1 MPKRLIAAA
10 VSLFL
15 ATLACARAEVPIT
28 PATPQLQVVELI
40 DTPTP
45 GALPA
50 TPAPTSTTGAY
61 PAATEAATEAPSPT
75 SVIQLPPTETP
86 TITETPA
93 ATDTAP
99 ATNTPAPATATSR
112 AAATSTSALNART
125 PSPTAPSS
133 GGTQLPLRS
142 QPIPA
147 NATFTQLLTISYSG
161 GTLFGETL
169 NLIDRRTETW
179 ASIRESNGVYVLD
192 LGAPQNVAGVR
203 VYPKKDGND
212 PVKSVVTLLRV
223 EVSLDGNDWVTMLTG
238 SGECGVP
245 RCDTLTPGQYLDL
258 GFATTKAQ
266 YVRLVSGPTRFG
278 FAEVS
283 VAVAP

>member
-1 MPKRLIAAA
+1 MPKRLIAAV

-45 GALPA
+45 GAVPA
-50 TPAPTSTTGAY
+50 TPAPTSTTGV
-61 PAATEAATEAPSPT
+61 TEAATEAPSPT

-86 TITETPA
+86 TITETPL

-99 ATNTPAPATATSR
+99 ASATSR

-179 ASIRESNGVYVLD
+179 ASIRESNGVFVLD

-212 PVKSVVTLLRV
+212 PVKSAVTLLRV

-245 RCDTLTPGQYLDL
+245 RCDTLAPGQYLDL
-258 GFATTKAQ
+258 GFAPTRAQ
-266 YVRLVSGPTRFG
+266 FVRLVGGPTRFG

>member
-1 MPKRLIAAA
+1 MPKRLIAAV

-45 GALPA
+45 GAVPA
-50 TPAPTSTTGAY
+50 TPAPTSTTG
-61 PAATEAATEAPSPT
+61 ATEAATEAPSPT

-86 TITETPA
+86 TITETPL

-99 ATNTPAPATATSR
+99 PTSTRAPATATSR

-125 PSPTAPSS
+125 PSPTAPA
-133 GGTQLPLRS
+133 GAGP

-258 GFATTKAQ
+258 GFAPTRAQ
-266 YVRLVSGPTRFG
+266 YVRLAGGPTRFG

-283 VAVAP
+283 VAVLP